1 LITAKALLAVQ
12 ENLVKQLIT
21 DKFSDWESTGIAP
34 TASLTA
40 PHQLFNLQ
48 DSWSKGLT
56 QRPDLIQAK
65 LDVERAGIE
74 IKYAKNQLLPELD
87 VFGRYGY
94 NGSGREFSGALYDL
108 STTDRPFWR
117 YGGQLSIPLA
127 NTAAKNAYRSAKV
140 TREQAL
146 LGVKRIERNI
156 MANIDDDIKRASAA
170 YEAAGSTRAA
180 REYAEAALQAEQK
193 KLESGK
199 STTYTVLQMQRDLT
213 NARGNEIQALAAYNR
228 NLAALSLDEGST
240 LERHGIN
247 LQVK

>member
-1 LITAKALLAVQ
+1 
-12 ENLVKQLIT
+12 
-21 DKFSDWESTGIAP
+21 
-34 TASLTA
+34 
-40 PHQLFNLQ
+40 
-48 DSWSKGLT
+48 
-56 QRPDLIQAK
+56 
-65 LDVERAGIE
+65 
-74 IKYAKNQLLPELD
+74 
-87 VFGRYGY
+87 
-94 NGSGREFSGALYDL
+94 
-108 STTDRPFWR
+108 
-117 YGGQLSIPLA
+117 
-127 NTAAKNAYRSAKV
+127 
-140 TREQAL
+140 
-146 LGVKRIERNI
+146 